1 MYNQGFKFKE
11 IFVEIFLIAIAL
23 SMDSAALSV
32 ANGAKCLNLGFAK
45 AFKISF
51 VYAFFQAIMPV
62 FGFLLGISFVKFI
75 SEIDHF
81 VAFGIL
87 AFLGVKMIKEA
98 LHYKGECSVNLSTKE
113 LILGAIATSIDA
125 LAVGV
130 TFAFSE
136 VNILYACFVI
146 GLVCLLVCLL
156 AVFIGKKTGEIFE
169 RKALILGGLILIFLG
184 FKILCEHL
192 GIF

>member
-1 MYNQGFKFKE
+1 M
-11 IFVEIFLIAIAL
+11 EIFLIAIAL

-32 ANGAKCLNLGFAK
+32 ANGAKCLNLSFAK

-98 LHYKGECSVNLSTKE
+98 LHYKGECSINLSTKE
-113 LILGAIATSIDA
+113 
-125 LAVGV
+125 
-130 TFAFSE
+130 
-136 VNILYACFVI
+136 
-146 GLVCLLVCLL
+146 
-156 AVFIGKKTGEIFE
+156 
-169 RKALILGGLILIFLG
+169 LILGGLILIFLG